1 MDVFMSQWTLTF
13 RLYNSRV
20 DTLGGCER
28 NQRISSNRE
37 SRDEYI
43 ADRIKIMDEE
53 PVWAIVKR
61 KRLTLSSR
69 KLVCEQQD
77 IERIE
82 QLGGCGLKQGL
93 EQVCALL

>member
-1 MDVFMSQWTLTF
+1 MSQWTLTF

-69 KLVCEQQD
+69 KLGCEQQD